1 LTELSRKLAP
11 DACSGVGDLE
21 LQFIYLFW
29 QNLRSV
35 AAGRRRRRDWLL
47 CWVGDQSVQFISL
60 QPLTIQLIRNLQL
73 KEIS

>member
-11 DACSGVGDLE
+11 NACSGVGDLE

-35 AAGRRRRRDWLL
+35 AAGRRRRDWLL

>member
-11 DACSGVGDLE
+11 NACSGIGDLE
-21 LQFIYLFW
+21 LQFIHLFW

-35 AAGRRRRRDWLL
+35 AAGRRRRDWLL
-47 CWVGDQSVQFISL
+47 CWVGDKSVQFISL
-60 QPLTIQLIRNLQL
+60 QPLTIQLIRNVQL